1 MRVIDRPIHWGVLG
15 PQKGIW
21 GEEMEHFTTENWI
34 DFVNQAVGATE
45 KLSMERHLKQG
56 CKRCMKTVSLWQKVQ
71 QSAASEA
78 NCQPPEEAVRIAK
91 AAFAGAGLAGQRKGA
106 RSRIKVLFDSF
117 LQPVFEGAR
126 SAGAGTRQMLYRADP
141 FQIDVQVEAKPG
153 GNRIV
158 ITGQLLNLNSPGI
171 IGQDARIVL
180 SNMRGQVVHAA
191 TNQFGE
197 FSAEIE
203 NSGDL
208 QMTFAS
214 SGSQPIVIS
223 LRDALGTLPGE
234 ER

>member
-1 MRVIDRPIHWGVLG
+1 MNRSIHRGVFG
-15 PQKGIW
+15 TQKGIW

-34 DFVNQAVGATE
+34 DFVNQAADASAKQSIE
-45 KLSMERHLKQG
+45 QHLQQG
-56 CKRCMKTVSLWQKVQ
+56 CKRCMKTVSLWQRVR

-78 NCQPPEEAVRIAK
+78 SYQPPEDAVRLAK
-91 AAFAGAGLAGQRKGA
+91 AAFAGAGLAGQRKRAG
-106 RSRIKVLFDSF
+106 SRIKVLFDSF

-141 FQIDVQVEAKPG
+141 FQIDVQVEAKHG

-158 ITGQLLNLNSPGI
+158 VTGQLLNLNSPGI
-171 IGQDARIVL
+171 IGQDASIAL
-180 SNMRGQVVHAA
+180 SNMRGQVVHAT

-214 SGSQPIVIS
+214 PGSQPIVIS
-223 LRDALGTLPGE
+223 LRDALGSLPGD